1 LYFNCLLLKHLILL
15 GEGRYMDLTNI
26 LKSVKEGKIDLET
39 AEQQVLSL
47 GFVSYAGIAKLDS
60 HRKSRTGV
68 IEAILA
74 DCKEPED
81 VAELARVMAAQSRRA
96 LITRVTPKHLEALRA
111 AFGEDKL
118 EWNSRARTVVI
129 HDGTPVQKTGGV
141 VGIISAGTAD
151 IPAAE
156 EARVIASEMGC
167 ETVAIYDVG
176 VAGIHR
182 LIPELQ
188 KLRVMTP
195 GAIVVAAGREG
206 TLPTIVS
213 GLVDVPVIGLPVST
227 GYGAGGG
234 GKAAL
239 LAMLQSCSP
248 IAVVNIDAGF
258 VAGAYAARIANM
270 IAAAEKRGKEEKADQ
285 EEE

>member
-1 LYFNCLLLKHLILL
+1 
-15 GEGRYMDLTNI
+15 MDLNDI
-26 LKSVKEGKIDLET
+26 LKAVKEGKIDLES
-39 AEQQVLSL
+39 AEHHVRSL
-47 GFVSYAGIAKLDS
+47 GFVSYSNIAKLDS

-68 IEAILA
+68 VEAILA

-81 VAELARVMAAQSRRA
+81 VVEMARIMAGESKRA
-96 LITRVTPKHLEALRA
+96 LITRVTLPHLEALRK
-111 AFGEDKL
+111 AFSPDRL

-129 HDGTPVQKTGGV
+129 HDGTPAPRTGGV
-141 VGIISAGTAD
+141 VGVISAGTAD

-156 EARVIASEMGC
+156 EARVVASEMGC
-167 ETVAIYDVG
+167 ETVAVYDVG

-188 KLRVMTP
+188 KLKLKNP

-213 GLVDVPVIGLPVST
+213 GLVDVPVVGLPVST

-239 LAMLQSCSP
+239 LSMLQSCSTL
-248 IAVVNIDAGF
+248 AVVNIDAGF

-270 IAAAEKRGKEEKADQ
+270 IAAAGSGKIAEENEQ
-285 EEE
+285 EDKPVEL

>member
-1 LYFNCLLLKHLILL
+1 
-15 GEGRYMDLTNI
+15 MDLSNI

-39 AEQQVLSL
+39 AEQQVRSL
-47 GFVSYAGIAKLDS
+47 GFVSYSNIAKVDT
-60 HRKSRTGV
+60 HRKNRTGV
-68 IEAILA
+68 VEAILA

-81 VAELARVMAAQSRRA
+81 VVEIARLMAAQSRRA
-96 LITRVTPKHLEALRA
+96 LITRVSPKHLEALMA

-118 EWNSRARTVVI
+118 DWNSRARTVVI
-129 HDGTPVQKTGGV
+129 HDGTPVPKTGGV

-156 EARVIASEMGC
+156 EARVVASEMGC
-167 ETVAIYDVG
+167 ETIAVYDVG

-188 KLRVMTP
+188 KLKAMMP

-270 IAAAEKRGKEEKADQ
+270 IATAGKRGEEEKIEL

>member
-1 LYFNCLLLKHLILL
+1 
-15 GEGRYMDLTNI
+15 MDLTDI
-26 LKSVKEGKIDLET
+26 LRAVKDGKMNVET
-39 AEQQVLSL
+39 AEQQARGL
-47 GFVSYAGIAKLDS
+47 GFVSYSDIAKLDS
-60 HRKSRTGV
+60 HRKNRTGV
-68 IEAILA
+68 VEAILA

-81 VAELARVMAAQSRRA
+81 VVEIARVMVAQSKRA
-96 LITRVTPKHLEALRA
+96 LITRVSTKHFEALRVV
-111 AFGEDKL
+111 FGDDKL
-118 EWNSRARTVVI
+118 EWNNRARTVVV
-129 HDGTPVQKTGGV
+129 HDGTPAPKTGGV
-141 VGIISAGTAD
+141 IGIISAGTAD

-156 EARVIASEMGC
+156 EARVVASEMGC
-167 ETVAIYDVG
+167 ETVAVYDVG

-188 KLRVMTP
+188 KLKAMNP

-234 GKAAL
+234 GQAAL
-239 LAMLQSCSP
+239 LAMLQSCSTL
-248 IAVVNIDAGF
+248 AVVNIDAGF

-270 IAAAEKRGKEEKADQ
+270 IAAAGEYCKEETMRQ
-285 EEE
+285 EEK

>member
-1 LYFNCLLLKHLILL
+1 
-15 GEGRYMDLTNI
+15 MDLTNI
-26 LKSVKEGKIDLET
+26 LKSVKEGNIDIES
-39 AEQQVLSL
+39 AEQQVRSL
-47 GFVSYAGIAKLDS
+47 GFVSYSNIAKLDS
-60 HRKSRTGV
+60 HRKSRTGI

-81 VAELARVMAAQSRRA
+81 VVEIARVMVKQSKRA
-96 LITRVTPKHLEALRA
+96 LITRVSPQHLNALRA
-111 AFGEDKL
+111 VFPEDRL

-129 HDGTPVQKTGGV
+129 HDGTPAPGTGGV
-141 VGIISAGTAD
+141 IGVISAGTAD

-167 ETVAIYDVG
+167 ETVAVYDVG

-182 LIPELQ
+182 LIPALQ
-188 KLRVMTP
+188 KLKLRNP

-239 LAMLQSCSP
+239 LSMLQSCSVL
-248 IAVVNIDAGF
+248 AVVNIDAGF

-270 IAAAEKRGKEEKADQ
+270 IAVAAGKREYTEDPEQDEGPAEKQKEGQ
-285 EEE
+285 EE

>member
-1 LYFNCLLLKHLILL
+1 
-15 GEGRYMDLTNI
+15 MDLTDI
-26 LKSVKEGKIDLET
+26 LRAVKDGKMDLET
-39 AEQQVLSL
+39 AEQQVRGL
-47 GFVSYAGIAKLDS
+47 GFVSYTDIAKLDS
-60 HRKSRTGV
+60 HRKNRTGV

-74 DCKEPED
+74 DCKSPDDVVEIAKIM
-81 VAELARVMAAQSRRA
+81 VAESKRA
-96 LITRVTPKHLEALRA
+96 LITRVTPQHVEVLKQ

-129 HDGTPVQKTGGV
+129 HDGTPAPRTGGI
-141 VGIISAGTAD
+141 VGIVSAGTAD

-156 EARVIASEMGC
+156 EARVVASEMGC
-167 ETVAIYDVG
+167 ETVTVYDVG

-182 LIPELQ
+182 LIPALH
-188 KLRVMTP
+188 KLKEIKP

-239 LAMLQSCSP
+239 LAMLQSCSTL
-248 IAVVNIDAGF
+248 AVVNIDAGF
-258 VAGAYAARIANM
+258 VEGAYAARIANM
-270 IAAAEKRGKEEKADQ
+270 IAAAYTRGREERVEQ
-285 EEE
+285 EGK

>member
-1 LYFNCLLLKHLILL
+1 
-15 GEGRYMDLTNI
+15 MDLTDI
-26 LKSVKEGKIDLET
+26 LKAVKEGKMDIET
-39 AEQQVLSL
+39 AEKQARGL
-47 GFVSYAGIAKLDS
+47 GFVSYSDIAKLDS

-68 IEAILA
+68 VEAILA

-81 VAELARVMAAQSRRA
+81 VAEIARVMVSQSNRA
-96 LITRVTPKHLEALRA
+96 LITRVSTKHFEALRA
-111 AFGEDKL
+111 AFGDDKL
-118 EWNSRARTVVI
+118 EWNSRARTVVV
-129 HDGTPVQKTGGV
+129 HDGTPAPRTGGV

-156 EARVIASEMGC
+156 EARVVASEMGC
-167 ETVAIYDVG
+167 ETVAVYDVG

-182 LIPELQ
+182 LVPELQ
-188 KLRVMTP
+188 RLKLMKP

-239 LAMLQSCSP
+239 LAMLQSCS
-248 IAVVNIDAGF
+248 ILAVVNIDAGF

-270 IAAAEKRGKEEKADQ
+270 IAAAEASCKEVKETQ
-285 EEE
+285 EDK